1 MESLFILNWNLDM
14 LVLRRG
20 TKRCESTKQ
29 TKELSKKHDE
39 AGLTRRGG
47 RRLGGLEKD
56 LS

>member
-1 MESLFILNWNLDM
+1 M

-20 TKRCESTKQ
+20 TKRSESTKQ
-29 TKELSKKHDE
+29 TKELSKKYDK
-39 AGLTRRGG
+39 AGLTRGGG